1 LNKEILEKLD
11 DEDWEISTKK
21 HRRYG
26 PIKLDENEIKKHAD
40 NERNFYNNR
49 QSNTTIKEINE

>member
-1 LNKEILEKLD
+1 MNKEILEKLD

-21 HRRYG
+21 NKRYK
-26 PIKLDENEIKKHAD
+26 PIKLAENEIKKHAD